1 VTRVS
6 QRLWAAAPQITRDGW
21 LYSLVTLGLAIA
33 GLNTGNNLVYL
44 LVSMLL
50 GVILV
55 SGSLSRQSMR
65 GLRLTPLLPEE
76 VYAGRPA
83 ISGAVLRNRKR
94 RLASYAIR
102 VEMPGPAPGGRTL
115 HVPRL
120 GPGAERQLTWQVTLP
135 RRGRHR
141 LPAVWITTRFP
152 FGLFERRE
160 QAASEAEV
168 LVFPAVDPVPP
179 ERLRRHGGPG
189 QVATR
194 RRGRGDDL
202 YNLRPYRAGDD
213 PRLIHWRSSAKTP
226 ELMVRELAED
236 AARDVRL
243 ILTGDARRDAPR
255 FERALSEAASLA
267 VHFLRAGVGVEL
279 RGPDLEVP
287 LGRGRHQEHRILTA
301 LALYEPGTAPGADPP
316 AVRSLHEV
324 RVGLD

>member
-1 VTRVS
+1 VTRVV
-6 QRLWAAAPQITRDGW
+6 RRWWAARQLTRDGW

-50 GVILV
+50 AVILV
-55 SGSLSRQSMR
+55 SGMLAGQSMR
-65 GLRLTPLLPEE
+65 GLRLTPLMPAE

-102 VEMPGPAPGGRTL
+102 VETAGPAPGGRAL
-115 HVPRL
+115 HIPRL
-120 GPGAERQLTWQVTLP
+120 AAGVERQLTWQVTLP

-141 LPAVWITTRFP
+141 LPPVLITTRFP
-152 FGLFERRE
+152 FGLFVWRE
-160 QAASEAEV
+160 QAAAEAEV
-168 LVFPAVDPVPP
+168 LVFPAVDPVSPD
-179 ERLRRHGGPG
+179 RLRRHGGLG
-189 QVATR
+189 QIATR

-226 ELMVRELAED
+226 DLMVRELAED

-243 ILTGDARRDAPR
+243 ILTGDAHRDPAR
-255 FERALSEAASLA
+255 LERALSEVASLA
-267 VHFLRAGVGVEL
+267 VHFLRSGVGVEL
-279 RGPDLEVP
+279 RGPGLEVP
-287 LGRGRHQEHRILTA
+287 LGRGRHHERRILTA
-301 LALYEPGTAPGADPP
+301 LALYEPGATAAAEVP
-316 AVRSLHEV
+316 AARSLREV

>member
-1 VTRVS
+1 VTPVVR
-6 QRLWAAAPQITRDGW
+6 RWWAARRLTRDGW
-21 LYSLVTLGLAIA
+21 LYCLVTLGLAIA

-50 GVILV
+50 AVILV
-55 SGSLSRQSMR
+55 SGILAGQSMR
-65 GLRLTPLLPEE
+65 GLQLTPLLPEE

-102 VEMPGPAPGGRTL
+102 VETPGSATGQQAL

-120 GPGAERQLTWQVTLP
+120 GPGVERQLTWQVMLP

-152 FGLFERRE
+152 FGLFVWRE
-160 QAASEAEV
+160 QAVAEPEV

-179 ERLRRHGGPG
+179 ERLRRHGGFG
-189 QVATR
+189 QIATH

-226 ELMVRELAED
+226 ERMVRELAED

-243 ILTGDARRDAPR
+243 ILTGEPHHDAARL
-255 FERALSEAASLA
+255 ERAVSEVASLA

-279 RGPDLEVP
+279 RGPGLEVP
-287 LGRGRHQEHRILTA
+287 LGRGRHQERRILTA
-301 LALYEPGTAPGADPP
+301 LALYEPGRATGVDLPAP
-316 AVRSLHEV
+316 RSLREI